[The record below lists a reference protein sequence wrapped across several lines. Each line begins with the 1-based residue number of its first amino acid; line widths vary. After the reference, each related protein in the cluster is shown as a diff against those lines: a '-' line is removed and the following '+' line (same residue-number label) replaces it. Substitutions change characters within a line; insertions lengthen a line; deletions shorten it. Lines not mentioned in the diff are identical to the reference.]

1 MFPFVGQ
8 SRNQSA
14 TFPKQVQ
21 IGPKAVGWIEAE
33 IDAFSESCREGY
45 GRHEEV
51 SRLVVLKM
59 Q

>member
-1 MFPFVGQ
+1 
-8 SRNQSA
+8 
-14 TFPKQVQ
+14 VQ
-21 IGPKAVGWIEAE
+21 LGPKAVGWIEAE